1 MQEIFR
7 EIKSKV
13 VFYYTKQ
20 LDYPAHFHE
29 DIELVYVK
37 QGQGVAFC
45 DGKRY
50 ELTAGSFFL
59 TFPNQVHHYI
69 ESNHG
74 EYILLVLKPHDL
86 LCHHERYLTTHPS
99 SASVSLTPGKEE
111 HVADLLE
118 WALKE
123 YNNNAP
129 DSVVQSYLTT
139 FFEKLL
145 TFYDVQP
152 STPVSDTVLRIL
164 QYCSMHFKED
174 ISVADVAQDLHIS
187 KSTVSHIFGARLGVG
202 FCDHINALR
211 LTHALYL
218 LRDKAYS
225 ITEISAL
232 AGFPTT
238 RTFNRAF
245 QKQYGTSPSLFRKSI
260 EI

>member
-20 LDYPAHFHE
+20 LDFPAHFHE
-29 DIELVYVK
+29 DIELVYVR
-37 QGQGVAFC
+37 QGKGVAFC

-74 EYILLVLKPHDL
+74 DYILLLLKPHDL
-86 LCHHERYLTTHPS
+86 LCHHDRYLTALPTSATKTFAPDEDENIS
-99 SASVSLTPGKEE
+99 S
-111 HVADLLE
+111 LLE

-123 YNNNAP
+123 YNDNAP
-129 DSVVQSYLTT
+129 DSVVQAYLTA

-145 TFYDVQP
+145 MFYDVQQGIP
-152 STPVSDTVLRIL
+152 ASDTVLRIL
-164 QYCSMHFKED
+164 QYCSVHFKED
-174 ISVADVAQDLHIS
+174 ISVTDVARDLHVS
-187 KSTVSHIFGARLGVG
+187 KSTVSHIFGSRLGVG

-218 LRDKAYS
+218 LRNKDYS
-225 ITEISAL
+225 ITDVSDL

-245 QKQYGTSPSLFRKSI
+245 QKQYGTSPSLYRKAMDI
-260 EI
+260 